1 MITSSLS
8 SRYLVVS
15 AVYVRIRVPK
25 RSTPLHIRRM
35 VFSGRNSG
43 TGVSVGWN
51 VESVAGLVVVVVDV
65 DWVPGITEG

>member
-1 MITSSLS
+1 M
-8 SRYLVVS
+8 
-15 AVYVRIRVPK
+15 YVRIRVPR

-35 VFSGRNSG
+35 VFSGRNGG
-43 TGVSVGWN
+43 TDVCVGCRSGVSVGWN